1 MLDYCTQPETPASR
15 TTATVREVAAVLTS
29 AAFGFTVEL
38 AADRVA
44 FLRDRHGRTVRLWDN
59 GGEIGAAVV
68 NDTALPVFA
77 PTRFSTEAYAADY
90 GAPVVVA
97 YRLVSQLNGV
107 GSSRV
112 WKETAASLADGL

>member
-1 MLDYCTQPETPASR
+1 LPR

>member
-1 MLDYCTQPETPASR
+1 MLDYCMQTETPVSR
-15 TTATVREVAAVLTS
+15 TTATVPEVAAALTS
-29 AAFGFTVEL
+29 EAFGFTVEIVSERL
-38 AADRVA
+38 A
-44 FLRDRHGRTVRLWDN
+44 FLFNAHCGTVRLWDN

-90 GAPVVVA
+90 GAPIVVA